1 VFGSYLSSLYSNLI
15 LYCGGGL
22 AYPYDWRGFV
32 RKKIRQA
39 WAFYSSMESVVGERE
54 KGRDAIDLSTG
65 SYFSQALLRKGA
77 EGVEI
82 I

>member
-1 VFGSYLSSLYSNLI
+1 M
-15 LYCGGGL
+15 
-22 AYPYDWRGFV
+22 